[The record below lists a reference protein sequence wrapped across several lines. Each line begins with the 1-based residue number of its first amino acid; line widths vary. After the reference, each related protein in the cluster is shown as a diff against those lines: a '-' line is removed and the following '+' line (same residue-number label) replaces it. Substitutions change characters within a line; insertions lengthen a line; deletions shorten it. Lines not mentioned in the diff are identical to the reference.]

1 MAEPEPGDG
10 DEISGVPGRM
20 TAANIQGPARFDPT
34 LDLVP
39 GMAEGKAF
47 AKVET
52 TATNDLATFMFTATR
67 DFEKYSRQA
76 RDSGHNYLDA
86 DALGAGAIKDVTD
99 YNSTY
104 YYA

>member
-1 MAEPEPGDG
+1 MAGPGDDAING
-10 DEISGVPGRM
+10 EPGRM

-34 LDLVP
+34 LDLMP
-39 GMAEGKAF
+39 GMAEGIAF
-47 AKVET
+47 AKVDS
-52 TATNDLATFMFTATR
+52 TATKKLSEFMFTAAR

-76 RDSGHNYLDA
+76 RDSGHNYLNA
-86 DALGAGAIKDVTD
+86 DELGAGAIKDVTD